1 MTINLAMLGGKLKQ
15 YRDQLQE
22 TVTEVA
28 EVTGIPLERLA
39 EMEAGRVEPT
49 GDEILIIADHFH
61 CDFRY
66 FISNER
72 VAPFEQ
78 TDTLYRRHGEDF
90 RKEDRRAVQEFLY
103 LCETEALLMKELG
116 RAAVQFDFVPR
127 GAYMKGHGEAAA
139 AALRGRLGYTDREVR
154 RDVFSDFRSIGVHVF
169 RRKLG
174 NSNISG
180 LFIRHPVA
188 GRCALVNYS
197 EDVYRQRFSAAH
209 EVAHA
214 ILDLD
219 QEATV
224 SLEEYPGVDLKE
236 VRANRFASCFLMP
249 PAFLRQISPPHGWS
263 DEECR
268 HWANELRV
276 SCRAFG
282 IALAEAGIVEGAR
295 SAQIQRLRL
304 PQDAKKDPE
313 LPEDLSAGQRQIKA
327 HLLELGLSDFYVG
340 LCFDAFREGVISRGR
355 LAEALLISQSALVEL
370 AALYG
375 RSLHGN

>member
-1 MTINLAMLGGKLKQ
+1 MTINLAMLGGKLRQ
-15 YRDQLQE
+15 YRDQLKE

-28 EVTGIPLERLA
+28 EVTGIPPERLE

-49 GDEILIIADHFH
+49 GDEILILADHFH

-78 TDTLYRRHGEDF
+78 TDTLYRRHGDDF

-103 LCETEALLMKELG
+103 LCETEALLMQELG
-116 RAAVQFDFVPR
+116 RATIQFDFVPR
-127 GAYMKGHGEAAA
+127 GSYMKKHGENAA
-139 AALRGRLGYTDREVR
+139 AALRQALGYGDREVR
-154 RDVFSDFRSIGVHVF
+154 RDVFSDFRSIGIHVF

-180 LFIRHPVA
+180 LFIRHPIA

-214 ILDLD
+214 ILDVD

-224 SLEEYPGVDLKE
+224 SLEDYPGTDLKE
-236 VRANRFASCFLMP
+236 V
-249 PAFLRQISPPHGWS
+249 
-263 DEECR
+263 
-268 HWANELRV
+268 
-276 SCRAFG
+276 
-282 IALAEAGIVEGAR
+282 
-295 SAQIQRLRL
+295 
-304 PQDAKKDPE
+304 
-313 LPEDLSAGQRQIKA
+313 
-327 HLLELGLSDFYVG
+327 
-340 LCFDAFREGVISRGR
+340 
-355 LAEALLISQSALVEL
+355 
-370 AALYG
+370 
-375 RSLHGN
+375 

>member
-1 MTINLAMLGGKLKQ
+1 MSINLAMLGGKLKQ

-22 TVTEVA
+22 TVAEVA
-28 EVTGIPLERLA
+28 EVTGISPERLDQ
-39 EMEAGRVEPT
+39 MEAGRVEPT
-49 GDEILIIADHFH
+49 GDEILILADHFH

-78 TDTLYRRHGEDF
+78 TDALYRRHGEDF
-90 RKEDRRAVQEFLY
+90 RKEDRRAVQDFLY

-116 RAAVQFDFVPR
+116 RATIQFDFVPR
-127 GAYMKGHGEAAA
+127 GSYMKGHGENAA
-139 AALRGRLGYTDREVR
+139 AALRQALGYGDREVC
-154 RDVFSDFRSIGVHVF
+154 RDVFSDFRSIGIHVF

-180 LFIRHPVA
+180 LFIRHPIA
-188 GRCALVNYS
+188 GKCALVNYS

-214 ILDLD
+214 ILDVD

-224 SLEEYPGVDLKE
+224 SLEEYPGTDLKE
-236 VRANRFASCFLMP
+236 VRANRFASCFLTP
-249 PAFLRQISPPHGWS
+249 PAFLRQIRPSNRWS

-276 SCRAFG
+276 SCSAFG
-282 IALAEAGIVEGAR
+282 IALAEAGIVDGAR
-295 SAQIQRLRL
+295 SAQIQRLRV
-304 PQDAKKDPE
+304 PRDAKKDPE
-313 LPEDLSAGQRQIKA
+313 LSWDLSVGQRQKKA

-340 LCFDAFREGVISRGR
+340 LCFDAFREGAISRGR
-355 LAEALLISQSALVEL
+355 LAEALLVSQSGLMDL

>member
-22 TVTEVA
+22 TVNEVA
-28 EVTGIPLERLA
+28 EVTGISPERLD

-49 GDEILIIADHFH
+49 GDEILILADHFH

-103 LCETEALLMKELG
+103 LCETEALLMQELG
-116 RAAVQFDFVPR
+116 RATIQFKFDPR
-127 GAYMKGHGEAAA
+127 GSYMKRHGENAA
-139 AALRGRLGYTDREVR
+139 AALRQALGYGDREVR
-154 RDVFSDFRSIGVHVF
+154 RDVFSDFRSIGIHVF

-180 LFIRHPVA
+180 LFIHHPIA

-214 ILDLD
+214 ILDVD

-224 SLEEYPGVDLKE
+224 SLEEYPGTDLKE

-249 PAFLRQISPPHGWS
+249 PAFLQQIRPSNGWS

-276 SCRAFG
+276 SCNAFG
-282 IALAEAGIVEGAR
+282 ISLAEAEIVDRAR
-295 SAQIQRLRL
+295 SAQIQRLRV
-304 PQDAKKDPE
+304 PRDAKKDPE
-313 LPEDLSAGQRQIKA
+313 LPEDLSAAQRQKKA
-327 HLLELGLSDFYVG
+327 HLLGLGLSDFYVG

-355 LAEALLISQSALVEL
+355 LAEALLVSHAGLLEL